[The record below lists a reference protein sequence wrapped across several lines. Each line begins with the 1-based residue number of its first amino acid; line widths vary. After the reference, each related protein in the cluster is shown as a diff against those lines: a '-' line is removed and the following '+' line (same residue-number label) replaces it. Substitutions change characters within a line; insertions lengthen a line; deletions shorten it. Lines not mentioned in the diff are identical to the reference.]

1 MLVLCAH
8 TGPTHL
14 RKRDNCWSVRS
25 PNETCV
31 KGPAYLFNFFGHD
44 ALGMTVNKPNKLRHC
59 NSENGFWVFHKFM
72 KVFFRGFWDSHV
84 NDRWNARYNMILS
97 SYFLY
102 FLSTWLW
109 WWSSSPVFLVS
120 DKQKFPIYSTSIPTN
135 GNLLSDGSSLVKFM
149 DGWHLLSVD
158 KKSSAAGTFF
168 FIANV

>member
-1 MLVLCAH
+1 MLVLCAQYVVPMKYMWKARH
-8 TGPTHL
+8 TCL
-14 RKRDNCWSVRS
+14 
-25 PNETCV
+25 
-31 KGPAYLFNFFGHD
+31 LFLVMH
-44 ALGMTVNKPNKLRHC
+44 ALGMTVNKPNKLRHY
-59 NSENGFWVFHKFM
+59 NSENGFWAFHKFM

-149 DGWHLLSVD
+149 DGWQLLSVD